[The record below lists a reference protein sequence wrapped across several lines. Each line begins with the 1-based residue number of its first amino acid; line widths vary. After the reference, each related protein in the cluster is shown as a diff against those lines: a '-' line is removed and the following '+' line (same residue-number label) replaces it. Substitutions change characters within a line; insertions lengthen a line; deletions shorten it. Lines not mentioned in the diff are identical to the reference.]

1 MDRPHDVSPPNPWDI
16 VVRVTHWVVAG
27 VVVANALFTKGGGT
41 LHVWLGWIGMAC
53 LAVRLIWGL
62 VGSPEARFAAFP
74 PRPVAALSHVN
85 RVLRGR
91 VREYPSHNPAG
102 AMMIYALWLSLA
114 TVIGTGLVMTKA
126 ATPWEIGRQ
135 QAAVASGDW
144 SALATESTA
153 ESGGDGDEEG
163 GSIVKEIHEIGGNLL
178 ILLAVIH
185 VAGVALES
193 VRLQRNLVR
202 PMIRATRN

>member
-1 MDRPHDVSPPNPWDI
+1 MSRPHDASPPDPWDY
-16 VVRVTHWVVAG
+16 VVRVTHWVVGG
-27 VVVANALFTKGGGT
+27 VVIANALFTKGGGT
-41 LHVWLGWIGMAC
+41 LHVWLGWIGMAF
-53 LAVRLIWGL
+53 LAVRFVWGL

-91 VREYPSHNPAG
+91 PREYASHNPAG

-114 TVIGTGLVMTKA
+114 TVIGTGLVMTKG
-126 ATPWEIGRQ
+126 ATPWEIARQ
-135 QAAVASGDW
+135 QDAVASGDW
-144 SALATESTA
+144 SALVTEDGA
-153 ESGGDGDEEG
+153 AGGGEGDEEG
-163 GSIVKEIHEIGGNLL
+163 GSIVKEIHEVGGNLL
-178 ILLAVIH
+178 IILAVIH

-202 PMIRATRN
+202 PMIRAARR

>member
-1 MDRPHDVSPPNPWDI
+1 MTRPHDVAPPNPWDI

-41 LHVWLGWIGMAC
+41 LHVWLGWIGMTF
-53 LAVRLIWGL
+53 LAVRLVWGL

-85 RVLRGR
+85 RALRGR

-114 TVIGTGLVMTKA
+114 TVMATGLVLTKG

-135 QAAVASGDW
+135 QAAVAAGDW
-144 SALATESTA
+144 SALVTNDGA
-153 ESGGDGDEEG
+153 EGGGDGAEKANG
-163 GSIVKEIHEIGGNLL
+163 IVGEIHQIGGNLL
-178 ILLAVIH
+178 IVLAVIH
-185 VAGVALES
+185 LAGVALES

-202 PMIRATRN
+202 PMIRATRR

>member
-1 MDRPHDVSPPNPWDI
+1 MQAPNDASPPDPWDY

-27 VVVANALFTKGGGT
+27 VVIANALFTKGGGT

-53 LAVRLIWGL
+53 LAVRLVWGL

-74 PRPVAALSHVN
+74 PRPIAALSHVN

-102 AMMIYALWLSLA
+102 AMMIYALWLTLA
-114 TVIGTGLVMTKA
+114 TVIGTGLVMTKG
-126 ATPWEIGRQ
+126 ATPWEIARQ
-135 QAAVASGDW
+135 QDAVASGDW
-144 SALATESTA
+144 SALVTEDGEA
-153 ESGGDGDEEG
+153 SGGDEEG
-163 GSIVKEIHEIGGNLL
+163 GSIVKEVHEIGGNLL
-178 ILLAVIH
+178 IILAVIH

-202 PMIRATRN
+202 PMIRATRD

>member
-1 MDRPHDVSPPNPWDI
+1 MTRPHDVAPPNPWDI

-41 LHVWLGWIGMAC
+41 LHVWLGWIGMTF
-53 LAVRLIWGL
+53 LAVRLVWGL

-85 RVLRGR
+85 RALRGR

-114 TVIGTGLVMTKA
+114 TVMATGLVLTKG

-135 QAAVASGDW
+135 QAAVAAGDW
-144 SALATESTA
+144 SALVTNDGA
-153 ESGGDGDEEG
+153 EGGGDGEEKAND
-163 GSIVKEIHEIGGNLL
+163 IVGEIHQIGGNLL
-178 ILLAVIH
+178 IVLAVIH
-185 VAGVALES
+185 LAGVALES

-202 PMIRATRN
+202 PMIRATRR